1 MDPDNPCSNCHPGP
15 HGAGVPCPCPFTHMA
30 FHETGTVFVD
40 TRPGVPP
47 SQLYKMVANAQHPKH
62 KDKTGTYALASPD
75 GFGNWTFMSE
85 LPALAGSDTCNV
97 GWWCVANACLDSA
110 RKSAS
115 IRLESLLLHVC
126 AGMKPAASALD
137 ELLLLTCLDSAEL
150 LQH

>member
-1 MDPDNPCSNCHPGP
+1 MDPDNPCANCHPGP
-15 HGAGVPCPCPFTHMA
+15 NGAGVPCPCPFTHMA

-97 GWWCVANACLDSA
+97 GWWCVRMPAPLERLLRFGSKVCAAACLRSGT
-110 RKSAS
+110 KSTKS
-115 IRLESLLLHVC
+115 
-126 AGMKPAASALD
+126 
-137 ELLLLTCLDSAEL
+137 T
-150 LQH
+150 